1 MTSSDSVCKTMSHC
15 FIQSVSNLVYHLY
28 SICRMYSEENPQGFP
43 PYSSS
48 PLFLSVSNAVSECR
62 SCFKLGNS
70 LPWEFTSENLSQL
83 PVLCRPFLAY
93 EGSVTDKT
101 LNGLSMFRHKTA
113 SYRHQTRIEKI
124 KNKTKLRLVSFLY
137 FIYIYRNCLHLH
149 IQSKVNRYKANL
161 FFQLLQT
168 FHFLCFQELIDT
180 TKMFFYLFIPKF
192 IHFRH

>member
-1 MTSSDSVCKTMSHC
+1 M
-15 FIQSVSNLVYHLY
+15 
-28 SICRMYSEENPQGFP
+28 PQH
-43 PYSSS
+43 
-48 PLFLSVSNAVSECR
+48 
-62 SCFKLGNS
+62 NS
-70 LPWEFTSENLSQL
+70 L
-83 PVLCRPFLAY
+83 VLQIIQAIILCTFIEERMNGIRCQGRLLFPIH
-93 EGSVTDKT
+93 DKNT
-101 LNGLSMFRHKTA
+101 LYNIFSNMFRHKTA

-124 KNKTKLRLVSFLY
+124 KKKTKLRLVSFLY

-161 FFQLLQT
+161 FFQFLQT